1 MARVKRGRPAIRL
14 TLKTLDTAMKKPL
27 ALGSALLVTTMLAS
41 PAWTQS
47 TAGAPAQSAPET
59 APTATAPQTDTTTP
73 ATDAPPAGASTPGPE
88 ASDSVVAQPAADQP
102 AEEDVDI
109 STTGGA
115 DAEEIVVRGRFIPN
129 SIRATPAVISVLS
142 PEDIARTGEGDIAGA
157 LSRVPGLS
165 VVSGGFVYVRG
176 LGDRYSLSLLN
187 GSPLPSPEPL
197 RRVVPLDIFPTSIVA
212 SALVQKSYSPNY
224 PGEFGGGVINLTTVA
239 TPRDPFFSVGFGASA
254 DTETTGQL
262 GYTYYGGDRD
272 WLGYDDGTRKLP
284 AALRTAGVNGTDVN
298 DVSVITGLSN
308 ASTTLLQR
316 NDNIPANFSTDISG
330 GTSWDKGDYTIGL
343 VAGAGYN
350 NSWQTRDALQQST
363 TDTTGAIEQNF
374 QTVLTDNRV
383 LVNGLL
389 GLGLNVDDHTFR
401 LTNVYIH
408 DTVKQGRLSSG
419 YDTVAFQ
426 PPAAGEPNPQLQ
438 QNTSFFERQLYDLQ
452 GVAELKFDN
461 VSLDLRGT
469 YAKTNRDSPY
479 ERYFGYVYNSAIG
492 DYQNRLTGSDNESAT
507 IAFSELDER
516 IYAGGADLTYK
527 FATGRPLSVTV
538 GGAWSDTDR
547 TSSRYFFRYRGP
559 GGGNVNDTVAQLRP
573 DYLLSDFTIQT
584 YGITLD
590 NQSASQAAASY
601 DAGLEVK
608 AGYAMAEAELADGLR
623 VSGGVRYED
632 AEQFVTA
639 GTFSRTLAN
648 DYWLPALTVTWN
660 FAEDQQLRLHGSK
673 TIARPQ
679 FRELAPQLYQ
689 DFTSDREFIGNPFLE
704 DSELYNAEARYEN
717 FLGRDERLTVAAF
730 YKRID
735 NPIEAVAFFQPPS
748 SLQTG
753 FSNAPE
759 ATLYGAELELQK
771 YFPLDGLG
779 GSFFDTRRLL
789 LIANYTYS
797 KSELKIGD
805 ELVVS
810 PIVGST
816 LTATPLPANLLFEDG
831 APLAGQS
838 DHILNLQLGI
848 EDTERLSQALL
859 LVTFATERVTNR
871 GPVSSGVRLPDL
883 IEKPGVRLDFV
894 LRQGVQLAGKEVE
907 LKFEAR
913 NLTGENYQEVQEF
926 DTGDVNINTYDL
938 GRTFALSAGIKF

>member
-1 MARVKRGRPAIRL
+1 
-14 TLKTLDTAMKKPL
+14 
-27 ALGSALLVTTMLAS
+27 
-41 PAWTQS
+41 
-47 TAGAPAQSAPET
+47 
-59 APTATAPQTDTTTP
+59 
-73 ATDAPPAGASTPGPE
+73 
-88 ASDSVVAQPAADQP
+88 
-102 AEEDVDI
+102 
-109 STTGGA
+109 
-115 DAEEIVVRGRFIPN
+115 
-129 SIRATPAVISVLS
+129 
-142 PEDIARTGEGDIAGA
+142 EGDIAGA

-212 SALVQKSYSPNY
+212 SAVVQKSYSPNY

-239 TPRDPFFSVGFGASA
+239 TPRDPFFNVGFGVSA

-298 DVSVITGLSN
+298 DASVITGLSN

-363 TDTTGAIEQNF
+363 TDPTGTIEEQF
-374 QTVLTDNRV
+374 RTVLTDNRV

-389 GLGLNVDDHTFR
+389 GLGLDVADHTFR
-401 LTNVYIH
+401 ITNVYIH
-408 DTVKQGRLSSG
+408 DTVKQGRLASG
-419 YDTVAFQ
+419 YDLRNF
-426 PPAAGEPNPQLQ
+426 PIPAAGEPNPQIE

-452 GVAELKFDN
+452 GVAELEFDN

-479 ERYFGYVYNSAIG
+479 ERYFGYVYNTTID
-492 DYQNRLTGSDNESAT
+492 DYQNRLTGSDSEGAT

-527 FATGRPLSVTV
+527 LATERPMSLTV

-547 TSSRYFFRYRGP
+547 TSNRYFFRYRGT

-573 DYLLSDFTIQT
+573 DYLVSDFTIQT

-590 NQSASQAAASY
+590 NQSASQAATRY

-608 AGYAMAEAELADGLR
+608 AGYAMGEAELADGLR

-632 AEQFVTA
+632 AQQFITA
-639 GTFSRTLAN
+639 GTFTRTLSN

-673 TIARPQ
+673 TLARPQ

-704 DSELYNAEARYEN
+704 DSQLYNAEARYEN
-717 FLGRDERLTVAAF
+717 FLGRDERVTVAGF

-735 NPIEAVAFFQPPS
+735 NPIEAVAFFQPDGT
-748 SLQTG
+748 LQTG

-771 YFPLDGLG
+771 YVPLDGLG

-797 KSELKIGD
+797 KSELKVGG
-805 ELVVS
+805 ENAVS
-810 PIVGST
+810 PIVGAT
-816 LTATPLPANLLFEDG
+816 LTPTVLPANLLFRDG
-831 APLAGQS
+831 APLTGQS
-838 DHILNLQLGI
+838 DHLVNLQLGI

-859 LVTFATERVTNR
+859 LVTFASDRVTNR
-871 GPVSSGVRLPDL
+871 GPVSFGQRLPDL

-926 DTGDVNINTYDL
+926 DTGNVNINTYDI
-938 GRTFALSAGIKF
+938 GRSFSLSAGIKF